1 MIAAIGRFFAEKF
14 RRWLPDS
21 FIFAILLTFIAAI
34 LALLFADAKPFQIV
48 QSWYKGFWLLLK
60 FAMQMVLIL
69 VTGYALAISPPVTK
83 FLDWLATKVKTPV
96 AVYGVVTFVGC
107 IFTSISWGWV
117 VLTAVLGRE
126 LALRVK
132 KVDYR
137 LIAACVYIA
146 VLPWH
151 GGLSG
156 SIPLML
162 NTPGNFLIKAG
173 ILDSTIP
180 TTVTLLS
187 PMNIVCMIALIL
199 LLPLL
204 IILMRPSD
212 EHVEEFADICEP
224 GAAAA
229 KAVTVAEEAESLRLP
244 SKNLSDLLNNSL
256 IIQIIISILG
266 LWYLVWH
273 FSTKGF
279 DINLNIMNFLFIILG
294 MIAHKTPFR
303 YVIAMKRAC
312 SNVSGIVLQFPFYAG
327 IMGIMIYTG
336 IGKAIA
342 LWIAGGASVG
352 TFPFIS
358 FLIAGIVNIFVPSGG
373 GEWAVI
379 GPTIVEAAKTLG
391 SSMPAEQLTSF
402 IAKSSMAVAYG
413 DAWTN
418 MIQPFWTL
426 TFLPIIGAGT
436 KMQARDIMGYTFVG
450 LLGSFII
457 FAICILFIPM

>member
-1 MIAAIGRFFAEKF
+1 
-14 RRWLPDS
+14 
-21 FIFAILLTFIAAI
+21 
-34 LALLFADAKPFQIV
+34 
-48 QSWYKGFWLLLK
+48 
-60 FAMQMVLIL
+60 
-69 VTGYALAISPPVTK
+69 
-83 FLDWLATKVKTPV
+83 
-96 AVYGVVTFVGC
+96 
-107 IFTSISWGWV
+107 
-117 VLTAVLGRE
+117 
-126 LALRVK
+126 
-132 KVDYR
+132 
-137 LIAACVYIA
+137 
-146 VLPWH
+146 
-151 GGLSG
+151 
-156 SIPLML
+156 
-162 NTPGNFLIKAG
+162 
-173 ILDSTIP
+173 LDSTIP

>member
-1 MIAAIGRFFAEKF
+1 MIAGIGRFFAERF

-21 FIFAILLTFIAAI
+21 FIFAILLTFLAAI
-34 LALLFADAKPFQIV
+34 LALIFADAKPFQIV

-96 AVYGVVTFVGC
+96 AVYAVVTFAGC

-137 LIAACVYIA
+137 LIAACVYMA

-156 SIPLML
+156 SIPLVL

-180 TTVTLLS
+180 TTITLLS

-199 LLPLL
+199 LLPVLV
-204 IILMRPSD
+204 ILMRPSD
-212 EHVEEFADICEP
+212 EDVEEFADLCEP
-224 GAAAA
+224 GAGEA
-229 KAVTVAEEAESLRLP
+229 KAVTVAEEAESMRLP

-256 IIQIIISILG
+256 IIQLIISILG
-266 LWYLVWH
+266 LWYLIWH

-303 YVIAMKRAC
+303 YIIAMKRAC
-312 SNVSGIVLQFPFYAG
+312 GNVSGIVLQFPFYAG

-352 TFPFIS
+352 TFPIIAF
-358 FLIAGIVNIFVPSGG
+358 FIAG
-373 GEWAVI
+373 
-379 GPTIVEAAKTLG
+379 L
-391 SSMPAEQLTSF
+391 
-402 IAKSSMAVAYG
+402 
-413 DAWTN
+413 
-418 MIQPFWTL
+418 
-426 TFLPIIGAGT
+426 
-436 KMQARDIMGYTFVG
+436 
-450 LLGSFII
+450 
-457 FAICILFIPM
+457 